1 MAFVEKVGEVW
12 RCEVC
17 GNVVE
22 VKEAGGGGRHL
33 NSALTNSPAWLCTY
47 SRSLSRSIR

>member
-1 MAFVEKVGEVW
+1 MTKVSEVY

-22 VKEAGGGGRHL
+22 VKEAGAGQLVCCGKPMVL
-33 NSALTNSPAWLCTY
+33 AKEA
-47 SRSLSRSIR
+47 